1 MTTNTTGGTGATT
14 NTTNTTKPANTT
26 SNTTTL
32 VNVTITEP
40 VYTFINVSKD
50 GNLTFNVSG
59 TEPCYITLIN
69 AK

>member
-1 MTTNTTGGTGATT
+1 MAATNATNSSTTP
-14 NTTNTTKPANTT
+14 TNTTKPANTT
-26 SNTTTL
+26 TNTTSV

-40 VYTFINVSKD
+40 VYTFINVSRD